1 MPFKHLLTL
10 IINEGISQ
18 ESNKRMLSSQHI
30 LILVTLT
37 AYPIQVTVHS
47 LVQEVFEIS
56 LSQSWKT
63 IPFVSDQN

>member
-1 MPFKHLLTL
+1 
-10 IINEGISQ
+10 
-18 ESNKRMLSSQHI
+18 MLSSQHI
-30 LILVTLT
+30 LILVTLN

-63 IPFVSDQN
+63 IPFVSDQNWSSE